1 MLLGGVLLPRMAME
15 SFEGLKAIFFWA
27 GRATEGSSCRHIEK
41 KVFRL
46 RTCNGQPDQG
56 TKAYNNLK
64 KGDSSE
70 NIY

>member
-1 MLLGGVLLPRMAME
+1 MLCGGVLLPRMAME

-27 GRATEGSSCRHIEK
+27 GRATNGSSCRHIEK
-41 KVFRL
+41 KAFRL

-56 TKAYNNLK
+56 TNTYNNLK
-64 KGDSSE
+64 KDDSRE

>member
-1 MLLGGVLLPRMAME
+1 MLCGGVLMPRMAME
-15 SFEGLKAIFFWA
+15 SFEDLKAIFFWA
-27 GRATEGSSCRHIEK
+27 GRATNGSSCRHIEK
-41 KVFRL
+41 KAFRL

-64 KGDSSE
+64 KDDSRE